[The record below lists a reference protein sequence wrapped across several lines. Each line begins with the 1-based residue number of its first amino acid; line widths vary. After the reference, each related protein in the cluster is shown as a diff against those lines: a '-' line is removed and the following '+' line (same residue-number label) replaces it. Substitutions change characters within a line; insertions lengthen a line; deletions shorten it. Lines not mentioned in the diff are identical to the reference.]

1 MNCSGCLRLLC
12 LQVDGGSLPSALPV
26 EKGMKV
32 LPRELDGD
40 GVRGI
45 QEVRTAPSEIAEMR
59 WFEG

>member
-1 MNCSGCLRLLC
+1 MLC
-12 LQVDGGSLPSALPV
+12 RQVDGGSLPSALPV

-40 GVRGI
+40 DVRGI